1 LAFYGALSVL
11 WFSAITFTKY
21 AALTYL
27 VLSVGVGTYLYSRS
41 RNWKQT
47 VSVLHR
53 EKINLYNGLPRQL
66 TYALKAIHL
75 ARLLAVVG
83 ASTLLLLMIVGM
95 WQQ

>member
-1 LAFYGALSVL
+1 ML

-27 VLSVGVGTYLYSRS
+27 VLSVGVGAYLYSRS
-41 RNWKQT
+41 RNWKQAF
-47 VSVLHR
+47 SVLHR
-53 EKINLYNGLPRQL
+53 EEINRYNGLPRQL
-66 TYALKAIHL
+66 TYTLKAIHF
-75 ARLLAVVG
+75 ARFSAVAG